1 MPYCINFLHVNFQ
14 NYQRKLWDL
23 VYLYTQIAIKIFL
36 LIILIHVCWLIF
48 FSLWV
53 TLHDMWNVSS
63 LTREPVHAAVEV
75 WSTNHCTVRE
85 FPMLTTLFLYI
96 IVAYIFAFKENMVIF
111 NDHSQLYWIST
122 VFFWASCFGEFG
134 DEWISQ
140 SFLSHDLKDLFFF
153 LNSLSP
159 TVFLNNT
166 SDWKHHSDLLVPG
179 YELGVWM
186 RACQKDWKKFK
197 SMERKQICFAHFA
210 SGSPCEEMRM

>member
-1 MPYCINFLHVNFQ
+1 MKRSPEIFTCNCSYSRQVTYELLSDRSASTLKSLLCAILLLSLWTVNFMPYCINFLHVNFQ

-48 FSLWV
+48 FPFGSHCMTCGMLVPWPGV
-53 TLHDMWNVSS
+53 
-63 LTREPVHAAVEV
+63 EPVHAAVEV

-96 IVAYIFAFKENMVIF
+96 IVAYLFAFKENMVIF

-153 LNSLSP
+153 
-159 TVFLNNT
+159 
-166 SDWKHHSDLLVPG
+166 
-179 YELGVWM
+179 
-186 RACQKDWKKFK
+186 
-197 SMERKQICFAHFA
+197 
-210 SGSPCEEMRM
+210 